1 MFFEE
6 FPPVAD
12 NRPTDSL
19 WFHQLVDLS
28 STVDDSVEALTDGS
42 AGGPVTVRLYSGA
55 GDAECTLVLP
65 RQRQPSWQS

>member
-6 FPPVAD
+6 IPPVAD

-28 STVDDSVEALTDGS
+28 STVDELAD
-42 AGGPVTVRLYSGA
+42 GPVTVTLHSGL
-55 GDAECTLVLP
+55 GDPECTLVLP